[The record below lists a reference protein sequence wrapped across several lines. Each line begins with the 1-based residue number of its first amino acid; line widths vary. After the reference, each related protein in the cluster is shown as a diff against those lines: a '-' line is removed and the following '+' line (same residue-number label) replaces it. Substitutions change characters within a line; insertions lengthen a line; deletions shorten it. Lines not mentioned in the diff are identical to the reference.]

1 MTTKTLNIFERLS
14 KITEELA
21 TVKKELTVGS
31 WNMSYKAV
39 SERDILD
46 AVKPLEVKYWVYS
59 YPISREIVD
68 NSILTKK
75 SEYNWKEKETNSL
88 YMRLRVTYRF
98 VNIDKPEEFIETIV
112 YWDGIDTWDKW
123 PWKAMTYADKYAL
136 MKMYKISTWD
146 DPDKDAS
153 PSSWY
158 TKASNDDAPRF
169 NDEDML
175 KLTEFD
181 AYKKYNSADECVK
194 AIRKKR
200 KLNKSFE
207 ARIRELF
214 DNSEIW

>member
-1 MTTKTLNIFERLS
+1 MTTKTLNIFEKLS

-21 TVKKELTVGS
+21 TVKKELTVGI

-46 AVKPLEVKYWVYS
+46 AVKPLEVKHWVYS

-75 SEYNWKEKETNSL
+75 SEYKWEVKETNSL
-88 YMRLRVTYRF
+88 YMRIKVIYRF
-98 VNIDKPEEFIETIV
+98 VNIDNPQEYIETVV

-153 PSSWY
+153 PSEWY
-158 TKASNDDAPRF
+158 SKVEDDKPRF
-169 NDEDML
+169 SDEDLL

-181 AYKKYNSADECVK
+181 NFKKFSNADTCVR
-194 AIRKKR
+194 AMRIKR
-200 KLNKSFE
+200 KVNKAFE
-207 ARIRELF
+207 QKIRELF
-214 DNSEIW
+214 DNVEIW